1 MMREPLDP
9 NSLSPNQPPA
19 HTLMPPEPS
28 PAHDPHRRGLMI
40 LGAHDVARQLQGRER
55 ALMEVA
61 AKAYVTHA
69 RGESCLPQSE
79 YLRFPGKERE
89 RIIPKAGYLGGSQPV
104 AGIKWI
110 SSFPDNTRAGMPRAS
125 AVIVLNDVNTGR
137 PTTVMEGSLI
147 SCQRTAAGAALAA
160 RHLHQQPSIGTLG
173 LFGCGLIG
181 QEILRFILAD
191 TRPVDSV
198 LLYDVNRAYS
208 RALAEA
214 LRAKGFRG
222 EVAVS
227 RSRKEMVARSDVLVF
242 ATSAVKPSLDSIEHA
257 PAHATLLHV
266 SLRDFTVNAVLQA
279 DNLADDI
286 EHVLQA
292 QTSAHRTAQ
301 LTGRRDFVR
310 ATLADVMEGRA
321 APRIGDRPV
330 MFHPFGLAA
339 LDLAFAQDVAL
350 RCADAGQGQFV
361 AEFLL

>member
-1 MMREPLDP
+1 MMREPLQM
-9 NSLSPNQPPA
+9 S
-19 HTLMPPEPS
+19 TLANPDAAAS
-28 PAHDPHRRGLMI
+28 HDPHQRGLLI
-40 LGAHDVARQLQGRER
+40 LGAHDVARQLQGYERE
-55 ALMEVA
+55 LIDLA
-61 AKAYVTHA
+61 AKAYITHG

-89 RIIPKAGYLGGSQPV
+89 RIIPKAGWLGGDEPV

-110 SSFPDNTRAGMPRAS
+110 SSFPDNKQIGMPRAS
-125 AVIVLNDVNTGR
+125 AVIVLNDVSNGR

-147 SCQRTAAGAALAA
+147 SSQRTAAGAALAA
-160 RHLHQQPSIGTLG
+160 RWLHTQPRIGTLG

-181 QEILRFILAD
+181 QEIVRFILAD
-191 TRPVDSV
+191 SKPVDA
-198 LLYDVNRAYS
+198 LMLYDVNRAYS
-208 RALAEA
+208 RALADA

-222 EVAVS
+222 SVAVS
-227 RSRKEMVARSDVLVF
+227 RSRKEMVSRSDVLVF
-242 ATSAVKPSLDSIEHA
+242 ATSAVKPSLDSIARA

-279 DNLADDI
+279 DNLADDF

-301 LTGRRDFVR
+301 LTGKRDFLR

-321 APRIGDRPV
+321 EPRVGGKPV

-339 LDLAFAQDVAL
+339 LDLAFAQHVASGC
-350 RCADAGQGQFV
+350 RRSGAGQFV
-361 AEFLL
+361 PEFLL